1 MNARRI
7 LWLAL
12 LAVLTLTACQSGED
26 AGGPPEI
33 RYGEDVCDRCNM
45 LIAEPRFATAYA
57 TESAEV
63 RRFDDVGCLFLHA
76 QEEAETVA
84 SYWVH
89 DFNSEEWL
97 AGEEATYVVNPD
109 LITPMGWGI
118 AAFASAGDAE
128 SYQAGEGGM
137 VLSFAELKA
146 QIDSG
151 ELNPMSM
158 GMKDHHH

>member
-1 MNARRI
+1 MNARRT

-12 LAVLTLTACQSGED
+12 AVVVALVACQPAEEAS
-26 AGGPPEI
+26 GPPDI

-45 LIAEPRFATAYA
+45 LIDEPRFATAYA
-57 TESAEV
+57 TEAAEV

-76 QEEAETVA
+76 QEERETVA

-89 DFNSEEWL
+89 DFNSEEWV
-97 AGEEATYVVNPD
+97 AGEEATYVVNPE
-109 LITPMGWGI
+109 LVTPMGWGI
-118 AAFASAGDAE
+118 AAFASASDAE
-128 SYQAGEGGM
+128 AYQAGEGGT
-137 VLSFAELKA
+137 VLSFSELQA

-158 GMKDHHH
+158 SMGGHHH

>member
-1 MNARRI
+1 MNARRT
-7 LWLAL
+7 LWLL
-12 LAVLTLTACQSGED
+12 LIFVLVLAACQPGED
-26 AGGPPEI
+26 ASGPPEI

-45 LIAEPRFATAYA
+45 LISEPRFATAYA

-63 RRFDDVGCLFLHA
+63 RRFDDIGCLFLHA
-76 QEEAETVA
+76 QEEGETIA

-89 DFNSEEWL
+89 DFNSEEWI
-97 AGEEATYVVNPD
+97 AAEEATFVVNPD
-109 LITPMGWGI
+109 LVTPMGWGI
-118 AAFASAGDAE
+118 ASFAEGGDADA
-128 SYQAGEGGM
+128 YQTEEGGT

-158 GMKDHHH
+158 GMKQHNH